1 MELKWIWKE
10 KWDSFPEEN
19 GKNWEQFYDYE
30 DFLYPYL
37 EKQYGLE
44 KLQNFWK
51 LLFKDKPKKPLTKA
65 IKLVYGKNINDI
77 EREFTST
84 ILKAKS
90 CEEIENI

>member
-1 MELKWIWKE
+1 M
-10 KWDSFPEEN
+10 
-19 GKNWEQFYDYE
+19 YDHE

-51 LLFKDKPKKPLTKA
+51 LLFKDRPKKLLTKA
-65 IKLVYGKNINDI
+65 IELVYGKNINDI